1 MKSILSKVNYPKDL
15 KKLTLEEQ
23 NYLAQEIREII
34 IDTVSKTG
42 GHLASNLGV
51 VELTIALHKVFNAPK
66 DKIIFDVGHQCYIHK
81 ILTGRKNNFSSLRSF
96 KGLSG
101 FTRKSESIYDIF
113 DTGHSSNS
121 LSIAAGVA
129 RSRDILKEDYQVIAL
144 IGDGSLTGGM
154 ALEALN
160 DIGSSNLNMTVILN
174 DNEMSIS
181 KNVGGI
187 PLLLSKLR
195 TRKFYTKSNRKLK
208 KITIEIP
215 IIGKYIIKLV
225 HFIKKIIKQVFIR
238 NMYFEDIGFTYL
250 GPIDG
255 HNLEQLEH
263 ILERSKSING
273 PVLIHVVTKKGKGYK
288 PAEDYP
294 DRFHGISSFDIL
306 TGEPLLKNHKDY
318 SSVFG
323 HKLVQMASNN
333 KKIVAITAAMKDGT
347 GLKEFANKFNNRF
360 FDVGIAEE
368 HALGLASGFALN
380 GLKPYVAIY
389 SSFLQRGYDQ
399 LIHDIALQD
408 LAVVICIDRA
418 GIVGSDGETHQGI
431 YDLSF
436 LRTIPNMTIMAP
448 KNFKELETML
458 DFSLTY
464 NHPLTIRYPRG
475 GENNNVTN
483 LPVSKM
489 ILGKG
494 EIITKGN
501 DILILTLGKMV
512 SKALEIKEE
521 LLKSNI
527 TSEVI
532 NMRFLKPIDKKLIIK
547 EIPNKRLV
555 VTLEDNLLTGLYDSV
570 LEVINNKIK
579 VLGFGYDDKF
589 IPQGTIKE
597 IEKNNYLDKE
607 SIIKKIKYELEKND
621 L

>member
-1 MKSILSKVNYPKDL
+1 MKSILNKVNYPKDL
-15 KKLTLEEQ
+15 KNLTLEEE
-23 NYLAQEIREII
+23 NYLAQEIRELI

-51 VELTIALHKVFNAPK
+51 VELTIALHKVFNTPK

-81 ILTGRKNNFSSLRSF
+81 ILTGRKNDFYSLRSF
-96 KGLSG
+96 NGLSG

-121 LSIAAGVA
+121 LSIASGIA
-129 RSRDILKEDYQVIAL
+129 RSRDILKENYQVIAL

-195 TRKFYTKSNRKLK
+195 TRKFYTKSNRKIK
-208 KITIEIP
+208 NITLEIP
-215 IIGKYIIKLV
+215 VIGKYTIKFV
-225 HFIKKIIKQVFIR
+225 HYIKKILKQIFIR

-255 HNLEQLEH
+255 HNLEQLEY
-263 ILERSKSING
+263 ILERSKRING
-273 PVLIHVVTKKGKGYK
+273 PVLVHVVTKKGKGYK

-294 DRFHGISSFDIL
+294 DKFHGISSFDIA
-306 TGEPLLKNHKDY
+306 TGNTLIKSSKDY

-323 HKLVQMASNN
+323 HKLVQMASKN

-347 GLKEFANKFNNRF
+347 GLKDFSLKFNSRF

-368 HALGLASGFALN
+368 HALGLASGLALS
-380 GLKPYVAIY
+380 GLKPYIAIY

-399 LIHDIALQD
+399 LIHDIALQN
-408 LAVVICIDRA
+408 LPVVISIDRA

-436 LRTIPNMTIMAP
+436 LRTIPNMTIMSP
-448 KNFKELETML
+448 KNFKELEAML

-464 NHPLTIRYPRG
+464 NHPLAIRYPRG
-475 GENNNVTN
+475 GENSNVTN
-483 LPVSKM
+483 LPVSKI

-521 LLKSNI
+521 LLKNNI
-527 TSEVI
+527 SSEII
-532 NMRFLKPIDKKLIIK
+532 NVRFLKPIDKKLMLK
-547 EIPNKRLV
+547 EAVNKRLV

-570 LEVINNKIK
+570 LEVLSNKIK

-597 IEKNNYLDKE
+597 IEKCNYLDKE
-607 SIIKKIKYELEKND
+607 SIVKKIIYELNSN